1 MRIASPRAARDGAV
15 AALASLGARSIFK
28 PSGITWRLG
37 KCDPTLILRD
47 GLALYVA
54 ARDPRTPRLAKL
66 LALLVAAYAL
76 SPIYLIPDVIPVLG
90 MLDELILLP
99 IAIAL
104 IARLIPADVM
114 AESRAAA
121 QAMVEKPRSKA
132 GAAIIIGIWVL
143 ALGGLSAWAFTRWAA
158 SA

>member
-1 MRIASPRAARDGAV
+1 MRLWQR
-15 AALASLGARSIFK
+15 LRS
-28 PSGITWRLG
+28 WAHLV
-37 KCDPTLILRD
+37 LRD
-47 GLALYVA
+47 GLALYIA
-54 ARDPRTPRLAKL
+54 ARDPRTPWFAKL

-76 SPIYLIPDVIPVLG
+76 SPIDLIPDAIPVLG
-90 MLDELILLP
+90 FLDELILLP

-104 IARLIPADVM
+104 IARLIPTQIM

-143 ALGGLSAWAFTRWAA
+143 GLLMVALWFLQ
-158 SA
+158 

>member
-1 MRIASPRAARDGAV
+1 MNALWQRLRFWARLV
-15 AALASLGARSIFK
+15 
-28 PSGITWRLG
+28 
-37 KCDPTLILRD
+37 LRD
-47 GLALYVA
+47 GLTLYVA
-54 ARDPRTPRLAKL
+54 ARHPRTPRLAKL

-76 SPIYLIPDVIPVLG
+76 SPIDLIPDVIPVLG
-90 MLDELILLP
+90 ILDELILLP

-104 IARLIPADVM
+104 ISRLIPAEVM

-132 GAAIIIGIWVL
+132 GAAIIITIWLL
-143 ALGGLSAWAFTRWAA
+143 ALGGLCAWAFTRWGA